1 MRKLFTLFSI
11 SLFLIL
17 NADAQNLINYWNGF
31 NATTSTYATGEG
43 SQPKYWGWSTNPAT
57 ADANWITANG
67 GSSIRYMDNL
77 TGYDPGRIMFMRWDG
92 VVNTSG
98 KYYFKL
104 DSVSVDKLTAGN
116 AYVFTWSYAWH
127 NNASAPT
134 ITTSI
139 VKGRDGSEPVSV
151 LTVVG
156 TDATNSGITQTFP
169 CSTTKMQMRTG
180 SITFIPPTDGDYYIS
195 FGSNTASLCVIRDLS
210 LVNKGNEYV
219 ELLELQKQTEELTL
233 GDVSAVESNIILPT
247 TLGTKGV
254 TVSWV
259 SNKPEIIDNQGNVT
273 RPEKY
278 NKIVKLTATISIPV
292 QDTVYSNSKSFNV
305 TVLGV
310 EPTPVHIAAFDFSTE
325 SISLE
330 SDTLRVTDTQ
340 SGFKGKLMNEARI
353 RTIGSTEHINVLDL
367 GNGTGYFDMGQEIGK
382 AIYSLQDYTM
392 MGFYRV
398 DEANTNITAGGN
410 YYWNFSNS
418 ADVGK
423 YANGFMYGR
432 LNAHAAGI
440 SAAGSPSIA
449 TNPNQAAQP
458 GAWHHFAYSQ
468 NGTVGTVYVDGVQV
482 AQKNDMPVTALTIA
496 KDSLVGTICNWL
508 GRSGWVNDAY
518 LKQTLLYDFRVYS
531 VPLSANDIAD
541 GFDGFDPVISTKER
555 LDNAYAE
562 NPDYVAAELQTEYDQ
577 LTLGD
582 LSNVTANIELP
593 SKGKTD
599 ETVLIK
605 WSSSNPALIDAN
617 GVVTRPDYFSY
628 KVKLTALLLKNGQN
642 MTKTFD
648 ATVAVKEGTQFTNSL
663 LVKHDFANYTY
674 PDTVV
679 YDAAEKGFRAEL
691 RNDAKI
697 YTMGTTNQYKVL
709 NLGDSIGY
717 LDMGPEVGKV
727 IYNLNDYT
735 MSAYYRIEA
744 DTTLLKDPGHF
755 LWTFSNTDDAMKD
768 RNGYIIGSLLDQ
780 SVSISP
786 KFYEATS
793 GNQALGYAT
802 PALKGDW
809 HHFAYVQSGT
819 SASIYIDGMS
829 MGTAEITNLPSEVL
843 PQPGR
848 LGTLYNWIGRSNYIT
863 DKYLRKTLVHDFRIY
878 NRALTDNE
886 ILTTEL
892 NVGEVI
898 ASLNTAYSEGLT
910 GVKDVKQSADK
921 YRIFASEGKIKV
933 TGLDARDKVE
943 VFDIAGRKIKSAVQS
958 EIAVKPGLYIV
969 KVNTQVTKVIVK

>member
-1 MRKLFTLFSI
+1 MRKLFTLFFVLLSFALTT
-11 SLFLIL
+11 SLM
-17 NADAQNLINYWNGF
+17 AQNLIAGWSGNGVTGDLSKPNLVGWTNTKYASIPWNTANASGGCRFRDAGVGF
-31 NATTSTYATGEG
+31 TSGTFTNESNGSVNDGRQLMLRFDNSAYVNSTYGFPVELQANKSYTFTVDFLIGGSGTAPKNLTIAASVDSANVEVLTSKVFATTNSTTIYRKAELVFKTG
-43 SQPKYWGWSTNPAT
+43 TNAGT
-57 ADANWITANG
+57 YYITFKGEHVWYGITNLQLGESPDQLDELNTQWAALDLG
-67 GSSIRYMDNL
+67 DLTGVTENL
-77 TGYDPGRIMFMRWDG
+77 T
-92 VVNTSG
+92 
-98 KYYFKL
+98 
-104 DSVSVDKLTAGN
+104 
-116 AYVFTWSYAWH
+116 
-127 NNASAPT
+127 
-134 ITTSI
+134 
-139 VKGRDGSEPVSV
+139 
-151 LTVVG
+151 
-156 TDATNSGITQTFP
+156 
-169 CSTTKMQMRTG
+169 
-180 SITFIPPTDGDYYIS
+180 
-195 FGSNTASLCVIRDLS
+195 
-210 LVNKGNEYV
+210 
-219 ELLELQKQTEELTL
+219 
-233 GDVSAVESNIILPT
+233 LPT

-254 TVSWV
+254 TVSWAS
-259 SNKPEIIDNQGNVT
+259 SNPAVISTLGVVT
-273 RPEKY
+273 QPEKY
-278 NKIVKLTATISIPV
+278 NKPVVLTATV
-292 QDTVYSNSKSFNV
+292 MLTVDEKLYTLEKVFKA

-367 GNGTGYFDMGQEIGK
+367 GNGTGYFDMGKEIGK

-398 DEANTNITAGGN
+398 DEANTSITAGGN

-482 AQKNDMPVTALTIA
+482 AQRNDMPVTAFTIA

-508 GRSGWVNDAY
+508 GRSGWVNDSY

-593 SKGKTD
+593 AKGKTD

-663 LVKHDFANYTY
+663 LVKHDFANYAY

-691 RNDAKI
+691 KNDAKV
-697 YTMGTTNQYKVL
+697 YTMGTTNKYKVL

-735 MSAYYRIEA
+735 MSAYYRVDA
-744 DTTLLKDPGHF
+744 DTTLLKGAGHF
-755 LWTFSNTDDAMKD
+755 LWTFSNTNDAMKD

-786 KFYEATS
+786 KFYEVAS

-802 PALKGDW
+802 PALQGDW
-809 HHFAYVQSGT
+809 HHLAYVQSGT

-898 ASLNTAYSEGLT
+898 ASLNTAYSEGIT
-910 GVKDVKQSADK
+910 GVKDVQQSADK
-921 YRIFASEGKIKV
+921 YKIFASQGKIKV

>member
-1 MRKLFTLFSI
+1 MKKLFTLFFI
-11 SLFLIL
+11 FLSLTL
-17 NADAQNLINYWNGF
+17 NLTAQNLIAGWSGNGVTGDLSKPNLVGWTNTNYASIPWNTANASGGCRFRDAGVGF
-31 NATTSTYATGEG
+31 TSGTFTNEVDGSVNDGRQLMLRFDNSAYVNSVYGFPVELEANKSYTFTVDFLIGGSGTAPKNLTIAASVDSANVEVLTSKVFATTNSTTIYRKAELVFKTGANAGTYYITFKGEHVWYG
-43 SQPKYWGWSTNPAT
+43 ITNLQLGESPDQLDELNTQWAALDLGDLT
-57 ADANWITANG
+57 GVTE
-67 GSSIRYMDNL
+67 NL
-77 TGYDPGRIMFMRWDG
+77 T
-92 VVNTSG
+92 
-98 KYYFKL
+98 
-104 DSVSVDKLTAGN
+104 
-116 AYVFTWSYAWH
+116 
-127 NNASAPT
+127 
-134 ITTSI
+134 
-139 VKGRDGSEPVSV
+139 
-151 LTVVG
+151 
-156 TDATNSGITQTFP
+156 
-169 CSTTKMQMRTG
+169 
-180 SITFIPPTDGDYYIS
+180 
-195 FGSNTASLCVIRDLS
+195 
-210 LVNKGNEYV
+210 
-219 ELLELQKQTEELTL
+219 
-233 GDVSAVESNIILPT
+233 LPT

-254 TVSWV
+254 TVSWAS
-259 SNKPEIIDNQGNVT
+259 SNPAVISTLGEVT

-278 NKIVKLTATISIPV
+278 NKPVVLTATV
-292 QDTVYSNSKSFNV
+292 MLTVDEKVYTLEKVFKA

-330 SDTLRVTDTQ
+330 NDTLRVTDTQ

-367 GNGTGYFDMGQEIGK
+367 GNGTGYFDMGKEIGK
-382 AIYSLQDYTM
+382 AIYSLQDFTM

-398 DEANTNITAGGN
+398 HEDYTNISAGGN

-432 LNAHAAGI
+432 LNAQAAGI

-449 TNPNQAAQP
+449 TNPNQPAVP

-482 AQKNDMPVTALTIA
+482 AQRNDMPVTAFTIA
-496 KDSLVGTICNWL
+496 KDSLAGTICNWL

-593 SKGKTD
+593 AKGKTD

-648 ATVAVKEGTQFTNSL
+648 ATVAVKEGTQFANSL

-691 RNDAKI
+691 KNDAKV
-697 YTMGTTNQYKVL
+697 YTMGTTNKYKVL

-735 MSAYYRIEA
+735 MSAYYRVDA
-744 DTTLLKDPGHF
+744 DTTLLKGAGHF
-755 LWTFSNTDDAMKD
+755 LWTFSNTNDAMKD

-786 KFYEATS
+786 KFYEVAS

-802 PALKGDW
+802 PALQGDW
-809 HHFAYVQSGT
+809 HHLAYVQSGT

-848 LGTLYNWIGRSNYIT
+848 LGTLYNWIGRSNYIS
-863 DKYLRKTLVHDFRIY
+863 DKYLRKTLVYDFRIY
-878 NRALTDNE
+878 NRALSDNE

-898 ASLNTAYSEGLT
+898 ASLNTAYSEGIT
-910 GVKDVKQSADK
+910 GVKDVQQSADK
-921 YRIFASEGKIKV
+921 YKIFASQGKIKV

-969 KVNTQVTKVIVK
+969 KVNTQVAKVIVK

>member
-1 MRKLFTLFSI
+1 MRKLFTLFFVLLSFAFTT
-11 SLFLIL
+11 SLM
-17 NADAQNLINYWNGF
+17 AQNLI
-31 NATTSTYATGEG
+31 A
-43 SQPKYWGWSTNPAT
+43 GWSGNGVTGDLSKPNLVGWTNTNYASIPWNTANASGGCRFRDAGVGFTSGTFTNEVDGSVNDGRQLMLRYDGGAYSASIYGFPVELEANKSYTFTVDFLIGGSAT
-57 ADANWITANG
+57 APKT
-67 GSSIRYMDNL
+67 L
-77 TGYDPGRIMFMRWDG
+77 TIGA
-92 VVNTSG
+92 
-98 KYYFKL
+98 
-104 DSVSVDKLTAGN
+104 SVDSANVELITSKVFTTTNTTTVYRKAELVFKTGATAGTH
-116 AYVFTWSYAWH
+116 YITFKGDWAWY
-127 NNASAPT
+127 
-134 ITTSI
+134 
-139 VKGRDGSEPVSV
+139 
-151 LTVVG
+151 
-156 TDATNSGITQTFP
+156 GIT
-169 CSTTKMQMRTG
+169 
-180 SITFIPPTDGDYYIS
+180 
-195 FGSNTASLCVIRDLS
+195 N
-210 LVNKGNEYV
+210 
-219 ELLELQKQTEELTL
+219 LTL
-233 GDVSAVESNIILPT
+233 GESPDQLDELNTQWAALDLGDLTGVTENLTLPT

-254 TVSWV
+254 TVSWAS
-259 SNKPEIIDNQGNVT
+259 SNPSVISTLGVVT
-273 RPEKY
+273 QPEKY
-278 NKIVKLTATISIPV
+278 NKPVVLTATV
-292 QDTVYSNSKSFNV
+292 MLTVDEKLYTLEKVFKA

-330 SDTLRVTDTQ
+330 NDTLRVTDTQ

-367 GNGTGYFDMGQEIGK
+367 GNGTGYFDMGKEIGK
-382 AIYSLQDYTM
+382 AIYSLQDFTM

-398 DEANTNITAGGN
+398 HEDYTNISAGGN

-432 LNAHAAGI
+432 LNAQAAGI

-449 TNPNQAAQP
+449 TNPNQPAVP

-482 AQKNDMPVTALTIA
+482 AQRNDMPVTAFTIA
-496 KDSLVGTICNWL
+496 KDSLAGTICNWL

-593 SKGKTD
+593 AKGKTD

-648 ATVAVKEGTQFTNSL
+648 ATVAVKEGTQFANSL

-691 RNDAKI
+691 KNDAKV
-697 YTMGTTNQYKVL
+697 YTMGTTNKYKVL

-735 MSAYYRIEA
+735 MSAYYRVDA
-744 DTTLLKDPGHF
+744 DTTLLKGAGHF
-755 LWTFSNTDDAMKD
+755 LWTFSNSDDAMKD
-768 RNGYIIGSLLDQ
+768 RNGYIIGSLLNQ

-786 KFYEATS
+786 KFYEVAS

-802 PALKGDW
+802 PALQGDW
-809 HHFAYVQSGT
+809 HHLAYVQSGT

-848 LGTLYNWIGRSNYIT
+848 LGTLYNWIGRSNYIS
-863 DKYLRKTLVHDFRIY
+863 DKYLRKTLVYDFRIY
-878 NRALTDNE
+878 NRALSDNE

-898 ASLNTAYSEGLT
+898 ASLNTAYSEGIT
-910 GVKDVKQSADK
+910 GVKDVQQSADK
-921 YRIFASEGKIKV
+921 YKIFASQGKIKV

>member
-1 MRKLFTLFSI
+1 MRKLFTLFFVLLSI
-11 SLFLIL
+11 AFTTSLM
-17 NADAQNLINYWNGF
+17 AQNLI
-31 NATTSTYATGEG
+31 A
-43 SQPKYWGWSTNPAT
+43 GWSGNGVTGDLSKPNLVGWTNTNYASIPW
-57 ADANWITANG
+57 NTANASGGCRFRDAGIGYTAGTFTNESNGSVNDGRQFMLRFDNGAYVNSIYGFPVELEADKSYTFTVDFLIG
-67 GSSIRYMDNL
+67 GSGTPPKTLTIGASADSANVELITSKVFTTTTTTTVYRKAELVFKTGTTAGTYYITFKGEQAWYGVTNLMLEESPDQLDELNTQWAALDLGDLTGVTENL
-77 TGYDPGRIMFMRWDG
+77 T
-92 VVNTSG
+92 
-98 KYYFKL
+98 
-104 DSVSVDKLTAGN
+104 
-116 AYVFTWSYAWH
+116 
-127 NNASAPT
+127 
-134 ITTSI
+134 
-139 VKGRDGSEPVSV
+139 
-151 LTVVG
+151 
-156 TDATNSGITQTFP
+156 
-169 CSTTKMQMRTG
+169 
-180 SITFIPPTDGDYYIS
+180 
-195 FGSNTASLCVIRDLS
+195 
-210 LVNKGNEYV
+210 
-219 ELLELQKQTEELTL
+219 
-233 GDVSAVESNIILPT
+233 LPT

-254 TVSWV
+254 TVSWAS
-259 SNKPEIIDNQGNVT
+259 SNPSVISTLGVVT
-273 RPEKY
+273 QPEKY
-278 NKIVKLTATISIPV
+278 NKPVVLTATV
-292 QDTVYSNSKSFNV
+292 MLTVDEKLYTLEKVFKA

-353 RTIGSTEHINVLDL
+353 RTIGNTEHINVLDL
-367 GNGTGYFDMGQEIGK
+367 GNGTGYFDMGKEIGK

-398 DEANTNITAGGN
+398 DEANTSITAGGN

-449 TNPNQAAQP
+449 TNPNQVAQL
-458 GAWHHFAYSQ
+458 GGWHHFAYSQ

-482 AQKNDMPVTALTIA
+482 AQRNDMPVTAFTIA

-648 ATVAVKEGTQFTNSL
+648 ATVALKEGTQFTNSL

-691 RNDAKI
+691 RNDAKV

-735 MSAYYRIEA
+735 MSAYYRVEA
-744 DTTLLKDPGHF
+744 DTTLLKGAGHF

-768 RNGYIIGSLLDQ
+768 RNGYIIGSLLNQ

-786 KFYEATS
+786 KYYEATS
-793 GNQALGYAT
+793 GNQALGYTTA
-802 PALKGDW
+802 ALQGDW

-969 KVNTQVTKVIVK
+969 KVNTQVAKVIVK

>member
-1 MRKLFTLFSI
+1 MKKLFTLFFI
-11 SLFLIL
+11 FLSLTL
-17 NADAQNLINYWNGF
+17 NLTAQNLIAGWSGNGVTGDLSKPNLVGWTNTNYASIPWNTANASGGCRFRDAGVGF
-31 NATTSTYATGEG
+31 TSGTFTNEVDGSVNDGRQLMLRFDNSAYVNSVYGFPVELEANKSYTFTVDFLIGGSGTAPKNLTIAASVDSANVEVLTSKVFATTNSTTIYRKAELVFKTGANAGTYYITFKGEHVWYG
-43 SQPKYWGWSTNPAT
+43 ITNLQLGESPDQLDELNTQWAALDLGDLT
-57 ADANWITANG
+57 GVTE
-67 GSSIRYMDNL
+67 NL
-77 TGYDPGRIMFMRWDG
+77 T
-92 VVNTSG
+92 
-98 KYYFKL
+98 
-104 DSVSVDKLTAGN
+104 
-116 AYVFTWSYAWH
+116 
-127 NNASAPT
+127 
-134 ITTSI
+134 
-139 VKGRDGSEPVSV
+139 
-151 LTVVG
+151 
-156 TDATNSGITQTFP
+156 
-169 CSTTKMQMRTG
+169 
-180 SITFIPPTDGDYYIS
+180 
-195 FGSNTASLCVIRDLS
+195 
-210 LVNKGNEYV
+210 
-219 ELLELQKQTEELTL
+219 
-233 GDVSAVESNIILPT
+233 LPT

-254 TVSWV
+254 TVSWAS
-259 SNKPEIIDNQGNVT
+259 SNPAVISTLGEVT

-278 NKIVKLTATISIPV
+278 NKPVVLTATV
-292 QDTVYSNSKSFNV
+292 MLTVDEKVYTLEKVFKA

-330 SDTLRVTDTQ
+330 NDTLRVTDTQ

-367 GNGTGYFDMGQEIGK
+367 GNGTGYFDMGKEIGK
-382 AIYSLQDYTM
+382 AIYSLQDFTM

-398 DEANTNITAGGN
+398 HEDYTNISAGGN

-432 LNAHAAGI
+432 LNAQAAGI

-449 TNPNQAAQP
+449 TNPNQPAVP

-482 AQKNDMPVTALTIA
+482 AQRNDMPVTAFTIA
-496 KDSLVGTICNWL
+496 KDSLAGTICNWL

-691 RNDAKI
+691 KNDAKV
-697 YTMGTTNQYKVL
+697 YTMGTTNKYKVL

-735 MSAYYRIEA
+735 MSAYYRVDA
-744 DTTLLKDPGHF
+744 DTTLLKGAGHF
-755 LWTFSNTDDAMKD
+755 LWTFSNTNDAMKD

-786 KFYEATS
+786 KFYEVAS

-802 PALKGDW
+802 PALQGDW
-809 HHFAYVQSGT
+809 HHLAYVQSGT

-848 LGTLYNWIGRSNYIT
+848 LGTLYNWIGRSNYIS
-863 DKYLRKTLVHDFRIY
+863 DKYLRKTLVYDFRIY
-878 NRALTDNE
+878 NRALSDNE

-898 ASLNTAYSEGLT
+898 ASLNTAYSEGIT
-910 GVKDVKQSADK
+910 GVKDVQQSADK
-921 YRIFASEGKIKV
+921 YKIFASQGKIKV

-943 VFDIAGRKIKSAVQS
+943 VFDIAGCKIKSAVQS

>member
-1 MRKLFTLFSI
+1 MRKLFTLFFVLLSFAFTT
-11 SLFLIL
+11 SLI
-17 NADAQNLINYWNGF
+17 AQNLI
-31 NATTSTYATGEG
+31 A
-43 SQPKYWGWSTNPAT
+43 GWSGNGVTGDLSKPNLVGWTNTNYASIPW
-57 ADANWITANG
+57 NTANASGGCRFRDAGIGYTAGTFTNEADGSVNDGRQLMLRYDGGAYSTSIYGFPVELEANKSYTFTVDFLIG
-67 GSSIRYMDNL
+67 GSGTAPKTLTIGASVDSANVELITSKVFTTTNTFTVYRKAELVFKTGAAAGTHYITFKGDWAWYGITNLNLGESPDQLDELNTQWAALDLGDLTGVTENL
-77 TGYDPGRIMFMRWDG
+77 T
-92 VVNTSG
+92 
-98 KYYFKL
+98 
-104 DSVSVDKLTAGN
+104 
-116 AYVFTWSYAWH
+116 
-127 NNASAPT
+127 
-134 ITTSI
+134 
-139 VKGRDGSEPVSV
+139 
-151 LTVVG
+151 
-156 TDATNSGITQTFP
+156 
-169 CSTTKMQMRTG
+169 
-180 SITFIPPTDGDYYIS
+180 
-195 FGSNTASLCVIRDLS
+195 
-210 LVNKGNEYV
+210 
-219 ELLELQKQTEELTL
+219 
-233 GDVSAVESNIILPT
+233 LPT

-254 TVSWV
+254 TVSWAS
-259 SNKPEIIDNQGNVT
+259 SNPSVISTLGVVT
-273 RPEKY
+273 QPEKY
-278 NKIVKLTATISIPV
+278 NKPVVLTATV
-292 QDTVYSNSKSFNV
+292 MLTVDEKLYTLEKVFKA

-330 SDTLRVTDTQ
+330 NDTLRVTDTQ

-367 GNGTGYFDMGQEIGK
+367 GNGTGYFDMGKEIGK
-382 AIYSLQDYTM
+382 AIYSLQDFTM

-398 DEANTNITAGGN
+398 HEDYTNISAGGN

-432 LNAHAAGI
+432 LNAQAAGI

-449 TNPNQAAQP
+449 TNPNQPAVP

-482 AQKNDMPVTALTIA
+482 AQRNDMPVTAFTIA
-496 KDSLVGTICNWL
+496 KDSLAGTICNWL

-648 ATVAVKEGTQFTNSL
+648 ATVAVKEGTQFANSL

-691 RNDAKI
+691 KNDAKV
-697 YTMGTTNQYKVL
+697 YTMGTTNKYKVL

-735 MSAYYRIEA
+735 MSAYYRVDA
-744 DTTLLKDPGHF
+744 DTTLLKGAGHF
-755 LWTFSNTDDAMKD
+755 LWTFSNTNDAMKD

-786 KFYEATS
+786 KFYEVAS

-802 PALKGDW
+802 PALQGDW
-809 HHFAYVQSGT
+809 HHLAYVQSGT

-848 LGTLYNWIGRSNYIT
+848 LGTLYNWIGRSNYIS
-863 DKYLRKTLVHDFRIY
+863 DKYLRKTLVYDFRIY
-878 NRALTDNE
+878 NRALSDNE

-898 ASLNTAYSEGLT
+898 ASLNTAYSEGIT
-910 GVKDVKQSADK
+910 GVKDVQQSADK
-921 YRIFASEGKIKV
+921 YKIFASQGKIKV